1 MVVSAAPLSRRH
13 GGDKHSLLLLL
24 NFVIDASFPLILL
37 QCVAMTRGLGLEAVL
52 TKALPP
58 SSRFIAHA
66 WSTNFECGFVAIAS
80 AMNCARRVCTGS
92 PRLSPHA
99 PVMIAW
105 HACLLPF
112 VLRGTNQLL
121 HEMFAQAASRY
132 DNPIN
137 REVWAC
143 VWCVSSMRMLISFSD
158 GIAARRFRDR
168 GAIAFGMYAALPVD
182 IAENEIEQSRVLTWA
197 KFTAKTLAKQMI
209 CALIMRQ
216 ESLRFAFA
224 SSNSTHRLS
233 FDATCDSLSIPA
245 CGALRLASDYLSM
258 CWVYFQLSSM
268 FDAMSACATL
278 CNTETILPAF
288 DNPLIKSRGVR
299 DCWSRRWNKVM
310 HHLLRDVVAAIPGT
324 SKLPIALR
332 ALLAFLLSGL
342 VHEGLVIF
350 ATPHH
355 PRGMGCM
362 TAFFLVQWFLVTVE
376 VLTQQML
383 TSGGTKLKKERRKHH
398 QHPGLV
404 KSTLL
409 LLTTMLVIT
418 PTCPLFL
425 YPLRENG
432 IFEELRQLYV

>member
-1 MVVSAAPLSRRH
+1 
-13 GGDKHSLLLLL
+13 
-24 NFVIDASFPLILL
+24 
-37 QCVAMTRGLGLEAVL
+37 MTRGLGLEAVL

-58 SSRFIAHA
+58 SSRFIA

-99 PVMIAW
+99 LVMIAW

-182 IAENEIEQSRVLTWA
+182 IAENEVEQSRVLTWA

-216 ESLRFAFA
+216 ESLRLYGLPSHLAIRRIVFHSTRRAIHCRFQHVVRFDLRQITSRCA
-224 SSNSTHRLS
+224 GFTSNSAQCSMPCPHALPCATPRQFYPPLITRLS
-233 FDATCDSLSIPA
+233 RAVVFETA
-245 CGALRLASDYLSM
+245 GAVAG
-258 CWVYFQLSSM
+258 
-268 FDAMSACATL
+268 
-278 CNTETILPAF
+278 
-288 DNPLIKSRGVR
+288 IKS
-299 DCWSRRWNKVM
+299 CTIC
-310 HHLLRDVVAAIPGT
+310 LET
-324 SKLPIALR
+324 SSQPYQAR
-332 ALLAFLLSGL
+332 ASCPSL
-342 VHEGLVIF
+342 
-350 ATPHH
+350 
-355 PRGMGCM
+355 C
-362 TAFFLVQWFLVTVE
+362 
-376 VLTQQML
+376 
-383 TSGGTKLKKERRKHH
+383 ERCLH
-398 QHPGLV
+398 
-404 KSTLL
+404 S
-409 LLTTMLVIT
+409 
-418 PTCPLFL
+418 C
-425 YPLRENG
+425 
-432 IFEELRQLYV
+432 